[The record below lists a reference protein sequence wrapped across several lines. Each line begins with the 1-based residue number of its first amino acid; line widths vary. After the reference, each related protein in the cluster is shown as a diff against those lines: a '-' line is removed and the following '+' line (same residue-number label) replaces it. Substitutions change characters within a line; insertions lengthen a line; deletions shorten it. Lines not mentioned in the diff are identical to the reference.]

1 MNRKSVSF
9 FFKFIVLCTIV
20 LFFAINWP
28 KEIVEP
34 EPPKISS
41 QPLIVPEYTSIFE
54 IPIEVDLFKLQEE
67 LEKLIPKTFSGE
79 FGVDIPLLTRERL
92 AYQAR
97 RSSARTKT
105 SEDRLILQTDF
116 SGQAI
121 LRARLLF
128 PARKTVNFSGSIRI
142 LPSNVYIGAD
152 WRINS
157 DIDIKYDFRKVSTS
171 ILGKEVSIY
180 RWLRNPIANAIPNLE
195 KKIQKIINNFD
206 LREVAENKWDQI
218 DPVFQVARSIW
229 VAINPI
235 GVGLAPL
242 QFGSDR
248 VTTSVLLI
256 ANFKTYV
263 GERPD
268 IEKMPLPKIVSTIG
282 SNQFRL
288 YVPVLI
294 PLDSIANTLNEK
306 RKSYVVNI
314 DDKRQVIFSDF
325 DLKEGGGRLVIK
337 ARFKVDGLGSPKG
350 TIYLTG
356 YPDMQ
361 ETTLRFNGL
370 EYDISSNRALLDD
383 AADMLKSMV
392 KEQLH
397 DLLTVDLSSYKQKA
411 IEQANVTANA
421 LELGEGVN
429 LGVIVDTV
437 DIGEILL
444 GDGQIA
450 IVAQVLGTASLQVTN
465 E

>member
-1 MNRKSVSF
+1 MQF
-9 FFKFIVLCTIV
+9 
-20 LFFAINWP
+20 
-28 KEIVEP
+28 
-34 EPPKISS
+34 
-41 QPLIVPEYTSIFE
+41 Q
-54 IPIEVDLFKLQEE
+54 
-67 LEKLIPKTFSGE
+67 
-79 FGVDIPLLTRERL
+79 
-92 AYQAR
+92 
-97 RSSARTKT
+97 
-105 SEDRLILQTDF
+105 
-116 SGQAI
+116 
-121 LRARLLF
+121 
-128 PARKTVNFSGSIRI
+128 
-142 LPSNVYIGAD
+142 
-152 WRINS
+152 
-157 DIDIKYDFRKVSTS
+157 
-171 ILGKEVSIY
+171 
-180 RWLRNPIANAIPNLE
+180 NLE

-337 ARFKVDGLGSPKG
+337 ARFKVDGLGSPEG
-350 TIYLTG
+350 TVYLTG

-361 ETTLRFNGL
+361 ETTLRFNDL

-383 AADMLKSMV
+383 AADMLKSLV

>member
-1 MNRKSVSF
+1 MNSF
-9 FFKFIVLCTIV
+9 SAFLKYVILCAIILLV
-20 LFFAINWP
+20 VINWRR
-28 KEIVEP
+28 EIVEP

-41 QPLIVPEYTSIFE
+41 QPLIVPEYRSIFE
-54 IPIEVDLFKLQEE
+54 IPIEMDLFKLQDE
-67 LEKLIPKTFSGE
+67 LDKLIPKTFSGE
-79 FGVDIPLLTRERL
+79 FGVNIPVLTEERL

-97 RSSARTKT
+97 RSSVRAKT
-105 SEDRLILQTDF
+105 SEGRLILQADF

-128 PARKTVNFSGSIRI
+128 PARKTVNFSGSMRI
-142 LPSNVYIGAD
+142 LPSNVHIGED

-157 DIDIKYDFRKVSTS
+157 DIDVKYDFEKVSTR

-195 KKIQKIINNFD
+195 KKIQGVINNFD
-206 LREVAENKWDQI
+206 LRKVAENKWAQI
-218 DPVFQVARSIW
+218 DHVFQVARSIW
-229 VAINPI
+229 VAVNPM

-263 GERPD
+263 GEHPD
-268 IEKMPLPKIVSTIG
+268 TEKMPLPMIVSTID
-282 SNQFRL
+282 SDQFKL

-294 PLDSIANTLNEK
+294 PLDSIANMLNEK
-306 RKSYVVNI
+306 RDFYVVNI
-314 DDKRQVIFSDF
+314 DDKRQIIFSDF

-337 ARFKVDGLGSPKG
+337 ARFKVDGLGSPEG
-350 TIYLTG
+350 VVHLTG
-356 YPDMQ
+356 YPDMR
-361 ETTLRFNGL
+361 ETTLRFNDL

-383 AADMLKSMV
+383 VADLLKSLV
-392 KEQLH
+392 KEQLP

-411 IEQANVTANA
+411 IEQANIAANA

-429 LGVIVDTV
+429 LGVLVDTV